1 MIKSVTTA
9 KMFSADPFS
18 GSQTFFSDPYRAKW
32 QKPATSKIDCG
43 VLKVT
48 DERAERDVHAT
59 DKVDN
64 NIINKN

>member
-1 MIKSVTTA
+1 MKSVTTA

-43 VLKVT
+43 ALKVT
-48 DERAERDVHAT
+48 DELKEMSMLLTKWV
-59 DKVDN
+59 
-64 NIINKN
+64 IIS